1 MQCFITY
8 LLAIFSAV
16 VLIAAIG
23 DATALPLP
31 IAAGIDT
38 HEDGLQPI
46 FVARAG
52 HKASKKASS
61 SKARGKQP
69 AAGPPGPPAHQTLR
83 PLRGG
88 QPLRQDGPRAW
99 AVDPTSRWKVADKKD
114 QAFLDPNSKAGTGD
128 TLRKSLQLEKVAGTS
143 HLPLYGQDKKDESDN
158 DKDIRKMTTGRRI
171 DRQGN
176 QSNEQ
181 DFNVQAQTN
190 GENSRSF
197 AACVGWKECGADHH
211 DILDGLQQSAQEG
224 ATVHLVSQDWRPQE

>member
-1 MQCFITY
+1 MHCFITY

-114 QAFLDPNSKAGTGD
+114 QAFLDPNSKADTGD

-158 DKDIRKMTTGRRI
+158 DKGDRKMTTGRRI
-171 DRQGN
+171 
-176 QSNEQ
+176 
-181 DFNVQAQTN
+181 
-190 GENSRSF
+190 
-197 AACVGWKECGADHH
+197 VGRE
-211 DILDGLQQSAQEG
+211 I
-224 ATVHLVSQDWRPQE
+224 SQMSKIST